1 MKLTFLDKMVVAVVI
16 VMLLTTL
23 GVSAWSLATGETLT
37 LGIATLEMPVK
48 GKIPVL
54 ISAALI
60 CLPLVSVL
68 WLLFHNT
75 SRAYVA
81 MGWILLL
88 LAAAALISFLS
99 SLQSTPPKGEMKWV
113 DITFVPLSVL
123 GALSLIYARHKMRH
137 SCVNT

>member
-16 VMLLTTL
+16 VTLLTVL

-37 LGIATLEMPVK
+37 LGIASLEMPVN

-54 ISAALI
+54 ISTALI
-60 CLPLVSVL
+60 CLPPVVVL
-68 WLLFHNT
+68 WLLFHHA

-81 MGWILLL
+81 IGWILLL
-88 LAAAALISFLS
+88 LAAVALISFLS

-137 SCVNT
+137 SGVTE

>member
-48 GKIPVL
+48 GKTPVL

-68 WLLFHNT
+68 WLFFHNT

-88 LAAAALISFLS
+88 LAAVALIPFLS

-123 GALSLIYARHKMRH
+123 GALSLIYARHKVRH